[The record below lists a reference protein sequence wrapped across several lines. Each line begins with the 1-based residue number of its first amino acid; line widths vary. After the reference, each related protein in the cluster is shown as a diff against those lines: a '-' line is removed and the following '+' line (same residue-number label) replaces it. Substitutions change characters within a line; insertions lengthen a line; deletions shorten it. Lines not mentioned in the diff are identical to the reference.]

1 MMGLV
6 TLPLTNFTAGEW
18 SPRLYGRVDLA
29 KYGNACSIL
38 ENMTLMPHGAAQR
51 RMGTEMVFGVD
62 TDQVLLVDF
71 TFNTEQAYVLEFS
84 PNRVRFYR
92 NGGIVLDGAT
102 GLPRSLATP
111 WGWAELQRLMWCQSA
126 DTLYLVCPTVQPHKL
141 TRPGVDTFALAAVS
155 FTAKPSAWA
164 GTSWPGCAMFH
175 QQRLWFA
182 GVPGKPQT
190 VWASRTGDF
199 ENFTTD
205 TSDDGAITFS
215 LVSEQVNAIRW
226 QLSVRS
232 LLTGTSGGEWSISGS
247 GTDGPVTSKT
257 VQALRNSNYGSAA
270 LPPVLIGKAAV
281 HVSADRRRLHDL
293 TYQFAEDGYV
303 STDISLLA
311 EHITAR
317 GIRQVA
323 YAANPDGII
332 WCVLDDGTLAGCTYM
347 RSNEVVGWHRHTTEG
362 EVLSVA
368 CIPGDGHTETW
379 LAVRRAGG
387 VVVERMLPPWDGETT
402 NEPGCWF
409 VDSGL
414 LYEGAPTQVV
424 SGLEHLEGQRVNIL
438 ADGAYHSP
446 QVVSEGRV
454 ELEAPASRVLVGLP
468 FRWMLSPMSLEGAS
482 ERGTAQGK
490 RKRVVSATVRVYKAL
505 GLEYGLPDGK
515 TWETANRDAD
525 MPMDAAP
532 RPYTGDLELKLPEGW
547 NRDGRLL
554 LTGEAPFP
562 ATIIMLV
569 PKAVTYE

>member
-1 MMGLV
+1 MGLA

-51 RMGTEMVFGVD
+51 RMGTEMVHGVD
-62 TDQVLLVDF
+62 TDQVLLAPFV
-71 TFNTEQAYVLEFS
+71 FNTEQAYVLEFS
-84 PNRVRFYR
+84 PGRIRFFR
-92 NGGIVLDGAT
+92 AGGIVLDGAT
-102 GLPRSLATP
+102 GLPLTVVTP
-111 WGWAELQRLMWCQSA
+111 WSWAELQRLMWCQSA
-126 DTLYLVCPTVQPHKL
+126 DTMYLVCPTVQPHKL
-141 TRPGVDTFALAAVS
+141 TRPGADVFALHEVS
-155 FTAKPSAWA
+155 FTAKPDSWA

-175 QQRLWFA
+175 QQRLWFSGA
-182 GVPGKPQT
+182 PGNPQT

-199 ENFTTD
+199 ENFTTG
-205 TSDDGAITFS
+205 TNDDDALTFS

-226 QLSVRS
+226 QLSART
-232 LLTGTSGGEWSISGS
+232 LLTGTSGGEWSISGG
-247 GTDGPVTSKT
+247 GTDVPVTSKQ

-270 LPPVLIGKAAV
+270 LPPVLIGKSVV
-281 HVSADRRRLHDL
+281 HVSADRKRLHDL

-303 STDISLLA
+303 SADISLLA

-323 YAANPDGII
+323 HATHPDGII
-332 WCVLDDGTLAGCTYM
+332 WCVMDDGTLAGCTYM
-347 RSNEVVGWHRHTTEG
+347 RNNEVVGWHRHSTEG

-368 CIPGDGHTETW
+368 CIPGDGYTETW

-387 VVVERMLPPWDGETT
+387 VVMERMLPPWNGETT

-414 LYEGAPTQVV
+414 LYEGAPVTVV
-424 SGLEHLEGQRVNIL
+424 SGLEHLEGQRVSIL
-438 ADGAYHSP
+438 ADGAYHP
-446 QVVSEGRV
+446 PAVVSEGRV
-454 ELEAPASRVLVGLP
+454 VLEAPASRVLVGLP
-468 FRWMLSPMSLEGAS
+468 YRWTLAPMSLEGSS

-490 RKRVVSATVRVYKAL
+490 RKRVVSVTARVYKTL
-505 GLEYGLPDGK
+505 GLEYGLPGG
-515 TWETANRDAD
+515 TAWEAVNREVI

-532 RPYTGDLELKLPEGW
+532 WPYTGDLELKLPEGW

-562 ATIIMLV
+562 VTLIMLV
-569 PKAVTYE
+569 PKVVTYE